1 MDHETTQHLHS
12 RRRRNNDDNHEIIQE
27 LIERPNTNNLVRNF
41 NNELVLLV
49 CLMIALFFVN
59 IFSIAKNQILKTIN
73 NVVRKI
79 LQKILNFP
87 IGEDIQ
93 IKEKLKNKFEINHC
107 AICLTDLK
115 NEISVSCYHR
125 FCGTVYML
133 QTSITDILFLY

>member
-1 MDHETTQHLHS
+1 MDHEVSPTTQQFLS
-12 RRRRNNDDNHEIIQE
+12 PRRRNNDENNEITQE
-27 LIERPNTNNLVRNF
+27 LIERPNNHNLVRNF
-41 NNELVLLV
+41 NNEMVLMI

-73 NVVRKI
+73 NVIRKI

-107 AICLTDLK
+107 AICLTNLK
-115 NEISVSCYHR
+115 NEVSVSCYHR
-125 FCGTVYML
+125 FCGTQY
-133 QTSITDILFLY
+133 